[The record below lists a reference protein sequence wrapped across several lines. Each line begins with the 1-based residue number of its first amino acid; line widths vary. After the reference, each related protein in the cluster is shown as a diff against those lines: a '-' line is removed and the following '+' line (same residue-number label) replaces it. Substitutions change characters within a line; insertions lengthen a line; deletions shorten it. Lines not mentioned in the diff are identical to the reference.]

1 MIRPAANGS
10 RDRTREPRR
19 PVTVHNAEMH
29 VSDHVP
35 DRSRRSRT
43 AARAAVLLGLLAI
56 VALPLAP
63 LATAAGGLNVTT
75 PFPAVVAEPGST
87 ATFALTVDVP
97 SAMRVD
103 LKTAGVPS
111 GWTARFRGGGLT
123 VDGVYVDP
131 KNPPDLTLDVEIPDA
146 ATASSNTITITAT
159 GGGLTAVLPLSIR
172 VADAAAGNVTL
183 STDSP
188 GSARPR
194 GHHVHV
200 QRDDPQRHG
209 RGDRV
214 HDGRDGTGRAGP

>member
-1 MIRPAANGS
+1 
-10 RDRTREPRR
+10 
-19 PVTVHNAEMH
+19 
-29 VSDHVP
+29 
-35 DRSRRSRT
+35 
-43 AARAAVLLGLLAI
+43 
-56 VALPLAP
+56 
-63 LATAAGGLNVTT
+63 
-75 PFPAVVAEPGST
+75 
-87 ATFALTVDVP
+87 
-97 SAMRVD
+97 MRVD

-183 STDSP
+183 THRLARP
-188 GSARPR
+188 ARPR

-214 HDGRDGTGRAGP
+214 HDGRDGTRRAGP